1 VDFPDDLLYGSEHLW
16 IRREED
22 QGLVTLGITDYAQ
35 DQLGEIVYVD
45 LPQPGDTVAAGDEM
59 GALESA
65 KSVSDLI
72 SPVDGEVVEVNQ
84 ALLDDPSPINH
95 DPYGAGWMVRVRLE
109 DGLPQ
114 GLLSAAEYEAL
125 VAG

>member
-1 VDFPDDLLYGSEHLW
+1 MDFPDDLLYGSEHLW